1 MAILAS
7 LVYLAAYVFS
17 ILLLVRIGLEMIQS
31 YARSFSPRGIVL
43 VACEAIYTVTDP
55 PVKALRSVIP
65 PLNLGGVVLDVSVLI
80 IFFACSLI
88 SMLVAPF
95 VL

>member
-17 ILLLVRIGLEMIQS
+17 ILLLVRIGIEMIQS
-31 YARSFSPRGIVL
+31 YARSFSPRGLVL
-43 VACEAIYTVTDP
+43 IACEAIYTLTDP

-65 PLNLGGVVLDVSVLI
+65 PLKLGTVALDVSVLI

-88 SMLVAPF
+88 SMLASPYM
-95 VL
+95 L

>member
-7 LVYLAAYVFS
+7 LVYLAAYIFS